1 MGKHTAFNR
10 AVGPLRFSARCAAE
24 ALALRL
30 PEAPLP
36 PALPLLPLTARE
48 VAWLRAILAA
58 ADAAALPGTED
69 DREALRAAVDGL
81 GELMP
86 EAEAHPMQRRELHAL
101 PAAVP
106 LVATAGTDPV
116 VSLAAAVAAGVLT
129 ASQAAHWR
137 FRLGLVDGR

>member
-1 MGKHTAFNR
+1 MSRHTAFNR

-48 VAWLRAILAA
+48 VAWLRTILAA

-69 DREALRAAVDGL
+69 DREALRAAVYAL
-81 GELMP
+81 GALMP
-86 EAEAHPMQRRELHAL
+86 EAEAHPMQRRELRAL
-101 PAAVP
+101 CAAVP
-106 LVATAGTDPV
+106 ALASIGTDPAAT
-116 VSLAAAVAAGVLT
+116 LATAFAVGALT

-137 FRLGLVDGR
+137 SRLGLLDG